1 MDLAAEINQD
11 RFASALANP
20 DTDRECPIRPQG
32 KFSGSGAIARAV
44 AAMRRHQASVTQAA
58 QDIGDARTGK
68 PGMPAK
74 FRPGQWTMP
83 ADRFQDD
90 ADISVGDFSR
100 PQTDCF
106 TPRNGRFLCLT
117 PRPGSKI
124 PHDRLP

>member
-1 MDLAAEINQD
+1 
-11 RFASALANP
+11 LANP
-20 DTDRECPIRPQG
+20 DTDREGSIRPQG
-32 KFSGSGAIARAV
+32 KFRRSGAVARAV
-44 AAMRRHQASVTQAA
+44 AAVRRHQSSVTQAS

-68 PGMPAK
+68 PGMLAK
-74 FRPGQWTMP
+74 FRPGQRTMS

-117 PRPGSKI
+117 SPRPGSKI